1 MDSLSHLHLMENNIQ
16 AGYRDGQV
24 VIKGLEDGA
33 ELCLPFKNVDGISV
47 FGMAQLSTQL
57 IRRCISSNVAI
68 GYYSA
73 DGHYHGR
80 VSSYGH
86 VDPFRQK
93 AQVFLTENEKFC
105 VDWSRRIIDAKIRNS
120 LTLLDCLRDH
130 YDFTEEDL
138 HGLRHSLD
146 SLDQADSVDRAIG
159 FEGNAARCYF
169 RCLERILEGSAF
181 AFSGRSSRPPKDPFN
196 AMLSYGYSLLYRNII
211 GSIERHGLHTHF
223 AFMHKIG
230 SGHAALSSDLIE
242 DYRAPLVDKT
252 VMDMILDGEVMISG
266 FTLKETGAVYMTK
279 ETTRALSNRLSEV
292 LTTAKFTAF
301 TPYGDRHSYGFQVM
315 LDKKI
320 DSVVS
325 AIEQKDV
332 SFYRPFIW
340 DPEI

>member
-1 MDSLSHLHLMENNIQ
+1 MSHLYLMENDIK

-24 VIKGLEDGA
+24 VIKGLKGGA
-33 ELCLPFKNVDGISV
+33 ERCLPFGSVDGISV

-57 IRRCISSNVAI
+57 IRRCISSNIAI

-73 DGHYHGR
+73 DGHYYGR

-93 AQVFLTENEKFC
+93 AQVFLTENERFC
-105 VDWSRRIIDAKIRNS
+105 VDWSRRVIDAKIRNS

-138 HGLRHSLD
+138 HGLLHSLD

-169 RCLERILEGSAF
+169 KCLARVLEGSPF

-196 AMLSYGYSLLYRNII
+196 SMLSYGYSLLYRNII
-211 GSIERHGLHTHF
+211 GSIDRHGLHAHF

-230 SGHAALSSDLIE
+230 PGHATLSSDLIE

-252 VMDMILDGEVMISG
+252 VIDMVLGGEVAASG
-266 FTLKETGAVYMTK
+266 FMVKESGAVYMTK
-279 ETTRALSNRLSEV
+279 GTMKALSNRLSEMF
-292 LTTAKFTAF
+292 TTAKLMAF
-301 TPYGDRHSYGFQVM
+301 LPYGDRHSYGFQVM
-315 LDKKI
+315 LDKKL

-325 AIEQKDV
+325 AIEQGDA

-340 DPEI
+340 DPEFS